1 MRRQLTTLILMLVA
15 LSVSAQNKPFL
26 EDLSYYVENLEVF
39 ELNQEEGRAYNIPE
53 KSISLNG
60 TWKFNYTETPYDVP
74 KDFFKPGFNDRK

>member
-1 MRRQLTTLILMLVA
+1 MLVA

-60 TWKFNYTETPYDVP
+60 T
-74 KDFFKPGFNDRK
+74 